1 MAYKGIKNKKMI
13 KTAFITSLKT
23 IAYDSGLTNAQK
35 LFIFSIEL
43 RETL

>member
-23 IAYDSGLTNAQK
+23 IAYDSVLTNPQK

>member
-23 IAYDSGLTNAQK
+23 MAYDSGLTNLEK
-35 LFIFSIEL
+35 SVIFSIEL